1 MVRKEQSFYKFEFM
15 KIASILPGDYFR
27 NITMNLTKLIDLISR
42 VSMEK
47 GSSVSDQVEDKTS
60 KTTNNLEL
68 TDNWQPPQVK
78 MFKMTF

>member
-1 MVRKEQSFYKFEFM
+1 MVRKERSFYRSEFM
-15 KIASILPGDYFR
+15 KIASILPGKEFR

-47 GSSVSDQVEDKTS
+47 GSSVSDQEDDKTT

-68 TDNWQPPQVK
+68 TDN
-78 MFKMTF
+78 